1 MQPCQPDCGRTGTGD
16 LEDRLQDGWEP
27 SLGMHLDGRKWLQP
41 LCYAYW
47 AWWGARAG
55 RKQGRAGE
63 PRWPQ
68 PAHQVT
74 KEDVVQSRNQ
84 VLWTCY
90 LLALRVRGNAGPK
103 AGPVLVLMPIPQPQ
117 KKPCAFP
124 VETEPCLHKGE
135 PRAPGARYL
144 GSEFVLL
151 FASLCS
157 CWHQQAE
164 NGQRKIWASHLGA
177 GHPAHLITSQQP
189 FNTGK
194 VSEKTHRVAL
204 GSPLSRR

>member
-1 MQPCQPDCGRTGTGD
+1 MDM
-16 LEDRLQDGWEP
+16 L
-27 SLGMHLDGRKWLQP
+27 
-41 LCYAYW
+41 
-47 AWWGARAG
+47 
-55 RKQGRAGE
+55 
-63 PRWPQ
+63 
-68 PAHQVT
+68 PA
-74 KEDVVQSRNQ
+74 
-84 VLWTCY
+84 C
-90 LLALRVRGNAGPK
+90 LRVRGNAGPK

-117 KKPCAFP
+117 KEPCAFP
-124 VETEPCLHKGE
+124 VKTGWETEPCLHKDE

-164 NGQRKIWASHLGA
+164 NGQRKIWASHLSA
-177 GHPAHLITSQQP
+177 GHPAHLTTSQQP